1 MIFMCHSS
9 RSTDAGSCEM
19 TRPLFFP
26 SLLFLLLEK
35 GCIRN
40 GNYEEALDLEA
51 SVSKFSKMHV
61 ELPVTQALEAEV
73 RKTMQSMLSQLLQKL
88 RSNIQLP
95 ECLRIVAHLRRIG
108 AFTESEL
115 RFQRI
120 YAKVN
125 SLTSIETELPY
136 SYYNLPYCHP
146 QGGIK
151 RSAENLGE
159 LLMGDQ
165 IDNSPYRFHVNVNE
179 SLYLCTTNAL
189 NEHEVKLLKQRT
201 HDLYQVNMI
210 LDNLR
215 AMLKLN
221 MYDKVEFVSCP
232 LELDKSQ
239 TIREQEKISFTY
251 EVVFVKS
258 DIRWPSRWDAYLKN
272 NIYEVVLGVRA
283 CRGRPDASCAPRW
296 GQPHAEGHAGSERLG
311 KIEVEGEKLK
321 ESQFINKSLSTLGD
335 KMDTKGIETVRRD
348 NCLLVKNLGLTKTG
362 SDYNVKS
369 AHVELAEKMRKFTN
383 LKYSR
388 VEIDEV
394 RFE

>member
-1 MIFMCHSS
+1 M
-9 RSTDAGSCEM
+9 E
-19 TRPLFFP
+19 LF
-26 SLLFLLLEK
+26 SYISGE
-35 GCIRN
+35 
-40 GNYEEALDLEA
+40 
-51 SVSKFSKMHV
+51 
-61 ELPVTQALEAEV
+61 
-73 RKTMQSMLSQLLQKL
+73 
-88 RSNIQLP
+88 
-95 ECLRIVAHLRRIG
+95 
-108 AFTESEL
+108 
-115 RFQRI
+115 RI

-201 HDLYQVNMI
+201 HDLYQ
-210 LDNLR
+210 
-215 AMLKLN
+215 
-221 MYDKVEFVSCP
+221 
-232 LELDKSQ
+232 
-239 TIREQEKISFTY
+239 EKISFTY

-272 NIYEVVLGVRA
+272 NIYEVVLG
-283 CRGRPDASCAPRW
+283 
-296 GQPHAEGHAGSERLG
+296 
-311 KIEVEGEKLK
+311 
-321 ESQFINKSLSTLGD
+321 
-335 KMDTKGIETVRRD
+335 
-348 NCLLVKNLGLTKTG
+348 GLTKTG

-369 AHVELAEKMRKFTN
+369 AHVELAEKMRKKAGSWQKLLPEDPEHVKEVDDTDKTVFSN

-394 RFE
+394 RFEWAECMLDYI

>member
-1 MIFMCHSS
+1 MGPFS
-9 RSTDAGSCEM
+9 
-19 TRPLFFP
+19 
-26 SLLFLLLEK
+26 
-35 GCIRN
+35 
-40 GNYEEALDLEA
+40 
-51 SVSKFSKMHV
+51 FSKKLSSLSTLALLAMFLFCVSSNAFYLPGSYMHTYI
-61 ELPVTQALEAEV
+61 P
-73 RKTMQSMLSQLLQKL
+73 
-88 RSNIQLP
+88 
-95 ECLRIVAHLRRIG
+95 G
-108 AFTESEL
+108 ES
-115 RFQRI
+115 I

-165 IDNSPYRFHVNVNE
+165 IDNSPYQFHVNVNE

-210 LDNLR
+210 LDSLP

-221 MYDKVEFVSCP
+221 MYDKVESVGCP
-232 LELDKSQ
+232 LELNKSQ
-239 TIREQEKISFTY
+239 TIQEQEKISFTY

-283 CRGRPDASCAPRW
+283 CRGCPATSCARRW
-296 GQPHAEGHAGSERLG
+296 PAPC
-311 KIEVEGEKLK
+311 
-321 ESQFINKSLSTLGD
+321 
-335 KMDTKGIETVRRD
+335 RRPW
-348 NCLLVKNLGLTKTG
+348 
-362 SDYNVKS
+362 S
-369 AHVELAEKMRKFTN
+369 AC
-383 LKYSR
+383 
-388 VEIDEV
+388 
-394 RFE
+394 